1 MRGCALTGDAVGLR
15 SNPALRG
22 VDSSIGGRSD
32 IWPVLKE
39 TDGELLMKGDTVECM
54 LDNLFLGLEKTDEG
68 LCVEE

>member
-1 MRGCALTGDAVGLR
+1 MGGCALTGDALGLR

-22 VDSSIGGRSD
+22 VDSSMGGRSD

-39 TDGELLMKGDTVECM
+39 ADGELLMKGDTADCI

-68 LCVEE
+68 LCAEE